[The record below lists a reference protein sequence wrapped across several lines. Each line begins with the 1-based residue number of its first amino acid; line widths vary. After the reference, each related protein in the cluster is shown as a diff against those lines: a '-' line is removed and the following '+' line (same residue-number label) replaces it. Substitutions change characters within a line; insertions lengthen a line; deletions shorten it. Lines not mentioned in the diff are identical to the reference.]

1 MIAGGV
7 RLPFPA
13 ERRPARAKSHRPR
26 TTSSFPMAN
35 ERVVFAIR
43 GLDCASCAIDVGRA
57 LRKMP
62 GVLEVNINYVI
73 DKGYVEFDSDRI
85 TWDAV
90 AEALENRGFRAVRT
104 R

>member
-1 MIAGGV
+1 MV
-7 RLPFPA
+7 
-13 ERRPARAKSHRPR
+13 
-26 TTSSFPMAN
+26 TS

-57 LRKMP
+57 LRKIP

-73 DKGYVEFDSDRI
+73 DKGYVEFDPETI

-90 AEALENRGFRAVRT
+90 AKALADRGFLAVKT